1 MAEVETT
8 TAVTETKVL
17 DKIESE
23 ADSATG
29 SSNFENSI
37 SSFIS
42 MRESGDP
49 LAGGEEG
56 KNIDAL
62 FSGPEQKGCCA
73 IM

>member
-1 MAEVETT
+1 VKYRKKAMAEVETT

-42 MRESGDP
+42 MRESGKYQ
-49 LAGGEEG
+49 LCFFVFLL
-56 KNIDAL
+56 I
-62 FSGPEQKGCCA
+62 CIC
-73 IM
+73 

>member
-1 MAEVETT
+1 MPFC
-8 TAVTETKVL
+8 
-17 DKIESE
+17 S
-23 ADSATG
+23 
-29 SSNFENSI
+29 
-37 SSFIS
+37 
-42 MRESGDP
+42 SGDP